1 MSSSNSSASRK
12 KMNWSREFVR
22 FIKKLQT
29 LPQYKGIS
37 YSCLATHDEVKKEF
51 KRKKELYLQHIKML
65 NKKSRKNRL
74 SLSSKS
80 RSNNLFG
87 GRKRRRRSSRRN
99 RTYRGGNG
107 SMQSFLI
114 TGQNMYNETQGIPAV
129 PSNLP
134 YKQNLALPMNMNNR

>member
-1 MSSSNSSASRK
+1 MSSSSSSASKK
-12 KMNWSREFVR
+12 KMNWSKEFVR

-65 NKKSRKNRL
+65 NKKSRKSRL
-74 SLSSKS
+74 SISSKS

-87 GRKRRRRSSRRN
+87 GRKRRRSRRK
-99 RTYRGGNG
+99 RSYRGGNG
-107 SMQSFLI
+107 SMQNFLI

-134 YKQNLALPMNMNNR
+134 YKQNLAIPMNMNDR

>member
-1 MSSSNSSASRK
+1 MSNSSSSKK

-65 NKKSRKNRL
+65 NKKSRKSRL
-74 SLSSKS
+74 SLTSRSKS
-80 RSNNLFG
+80 QSNNLFG
-87 GRKRRRRSSRRN
+87 GRKNRRRSRRT
-99 RTYRGGNG
+99 RSYRGGNG
-107 SMQSFLI
+107 SMQSLLI

-134 YKQNLALPMNMNNR
+134 YVQNLALPSNYTP